1 MKCDR
6 EGDSQGK
13 QQMIRKSI
21 LSILG
26 VIMASTAQADWALNM
41 PKGITDLSAETYSL
55 HMMVFWWCVA
65 IGIVVFG
72 VMIISLVKHRKSK
85 GVEPATFT
93 HSMTA
98 EVIWTVIPVV
108 ILLVMAVPAAETMVK
123 LEDSRDPDISIVVT
137 AYQWKWHYK
146 YQDEGVEFYSSLAR
160 PSLVARRKQSGVEPS
175 EVDNYLLD
183 VDRPVVVP
191 RGAKVRLLLTS
202 NDVVHSWWV
211 PELAIKKDA
220 VPGIVNE
227 AWFNANETGTFRG
240 QCAELCGKDHGYMP
254 IVVEVVEPTAY
265 QAWVDTRKEV
275 GPRVASA
282 Q

>member
-1 MKCDR
+1 ML
-6 EGDSQGK
+6 
-13 QQMIRKSI
+13 RKSL
-21 LSILG
+21 LSLLG
-26 VIMASTAQADWALNM
+26 LPIAGTAKADWALNM
-41 PKGITDLSAETYSL
+41 SRGVTDLSAETYDL

-65 IGIVVFG
+65 IGIAVFG

-85 GVEPATFT
+85 GVKPAKFS

-98 EVIWTVIPVV
+98 EVVWTVIPVV
-108 ILLVMAVPAAETMVK
+108 ILMLMAVPAAETMVK

-146 YQDEGVEFYSSLAR
+146 YQDEGIEFFSSLAR
-160 PSLVARRKQSGVEPS
+160 PSLEARRKQSGVDPNGIE
-175 EVDNYLLD
+175 NYLLD

-191 RGAKVRLLLTS
+191 RGAKVRLLVTS

-211 PELAIKKDA
+211 PDLAIKKDA

-227 AWFNANETGTFRG
+227 AWFNAREVGTYRG

-254 IVVEVVEPTAY
+254 IVVEVVEPNAY
-265 QAWVDTRKEV
+265 QAWVDTRNESS
-275 GPRVASA
+275 PQVASA
-282 Q
+282 E